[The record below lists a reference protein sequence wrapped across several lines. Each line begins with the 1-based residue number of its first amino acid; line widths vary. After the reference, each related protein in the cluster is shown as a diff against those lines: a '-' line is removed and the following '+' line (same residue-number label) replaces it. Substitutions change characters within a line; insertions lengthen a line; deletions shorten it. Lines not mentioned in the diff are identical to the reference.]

1 MDLTTAAAVKA
12 YLPKLTSA
20 VDELLGQLISRESRE
35 IERYTSRTFPR
46 VTRTLRRLNGTGT
59 PTLYLP
65 DQPVLD
71 VTFVSV
77 SGANVPAA
85 ASSQAAGYMFD
96 ERGLYLNGGSF
107 AAGRQNVVVSWT
119 AGWTGELE
127 AAVPSGNAPV
137 ITPSTSDGWAGEDI
151 SVTLDGVP
159 AAKVA
164 GSPAAGEYAFSGG
177 AYAFNA
183 ADAGATAVMS
193 FYAVPAPV
201 AQACIEMVA
210 LDLQQRSNIGIKS
223 KGLAGE
229 SVSYETGEMTPS
241 VKTLLQS
248 YRQVAPL

>member
-20 VDELLGQLISRESRE
+20 VDELLAQLISRESRE

-46 VTRTLRRLNGTGT
+46 VTRTLRRLDGTGT
-59 PTLYLP
+59 PTMYLP

-77 SGANVPAA
+77 AGANVPAA
-85 ASSQAAGYMFD
+85 ASSEAAGYMFD
-96 ERGLYLNGGSF
+96 ERGLCLNGGRF

-119 AGWTGELE
+119 SGWTGELE
-127 AAVPSGNAPV
+127 AAVPSGNAPA
-137 ITPSTSDGWAGEDI
+137 ITPSTSDGWAAENI
-151 SVTLDGVP
+151 SVTIGG
-159 AAKVA
+159 AAATRVA
-164 GSPAAGEYAFSGG
+164 SAPAAGQYAFDSGT
-177 AYAFNA
+177 YSFSS
-183 ADAGATAVMS
+183 ADAGAAAVMR

-241 VKTLLQS
+241 VKALLQS